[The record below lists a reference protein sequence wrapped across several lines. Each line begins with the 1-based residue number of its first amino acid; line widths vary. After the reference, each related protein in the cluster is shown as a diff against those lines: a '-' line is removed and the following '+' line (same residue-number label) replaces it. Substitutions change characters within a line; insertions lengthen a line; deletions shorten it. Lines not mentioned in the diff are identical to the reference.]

1 MSKTPSLPREREVE
15 ARIRELQR
23 IFADPRST
31 LREHELQPEV
41 LLALLDSERRYRQ
54 LMESSG
60 AFICS
65 HDLHGVLLSINQSAA
80 KNLGY
85 RQDEMVG
92 RNLNEFLDRNQH
104 TRFEDY
110 LHQVANAPTVS
121 GIVIVRRRDGEARTW
136 AFHTSRVQEPGQDPS
151 VVSHAQDITEMKR
164 LEETLKLTQFSVDK
178 AADSVFW
185 IASDGRIR
193 YVNDAACDY
202 LGYTRDELLS
212 ISVYDVD
219 ITLER
224 AEWPAHWEQV
234 KALERF
240 TTETIY
246 RTKDGR
252 NFPVEET
259 ISFLSFRGQE
269 YHCVFAREISERK
282 QAEDAIIATTARL
295 EGLLEN
301 LQAGVLFEDDA
312 RRVVLA
318 NQTLCQ
324 MLDIPVPPS
333 ALSGADSRTL
343 LDQCKDMFPAPDDFL
358 RRVENILS
366 SHTLVRDE
374 ELTLADGR
382 VFARDFIPI
391 VNQNY
396 RAHLWQ
402 YRDVTERKRAESE
415 ILNAKFEA
423 EKANAAK
430 SSFLAMMSHE
440 LRTPLNAVLGMTELA
455 LDTNLSAEQR
465 EFLGTIQSNS
475 ENLLRLID
483 DVLDLSKIEANRMDL
498 EQIPFDLR
506 ELADEVAESLN
517 VRAASKDVELILDV
531 DPHLPMEIV
540 GDPKRV
546 RQVLLNLVG
555 NAVKFTEHGSV
566 QLSVEVEDWKPGDRV
581 DLVFAVTDTGV
592 GIPKDKQEK
601 LFSQFY
607 QAESSTTRKFGG
619 TGLGLNISRSLV
631 DLMGGRI
638 DFTSEKGKGSTFRVN
653 ISTESPSDTEPNSAR
668 HRAQLADAKA
678 KILLWVEQEKRRRT
692 LARLFIA
699 WGLEVD
705 LVTSVD
711 ELDAK
716 LATAG
721 TRQTLTVLEHR
732 PEQID
737 LDTLRKL
744 RQPPHREVLLL
755 ASIGA
760 STSAVLTETCP
771 HIVVKPIRQQRL
783 ADTVAR
789 ALGLRAQTPDAAV
802 TEHDGTPPSG
812 QREEE
817 EAAPFRILLVE
828 DNRDNQKLA
837 ERVLESSGARV
848 DTAENGREAVTMAAQ
863 TLYDLIIMDLM
874 MPVMDGFQATEEIR
888 AEEVAPNRV
897 PIVALT
903 AHATEGYR
911 ARCLDAGMDDY
922 VSKPFKKDRF
932 LAVVDQ
938 WVDRRP
944 LVLITDD
951 APENRLIV
959 KRFLMLGGDYRLMFA
974 ANGREALE
982 TFERQHISLVLLD
995 MEMPILNGF
1004 ETARTMRSLP
1014 NGDAVPIIAMT
1025 AHTDA
1030 RELARCTEAGCT
1042 TVIQKPLVR
1051 KALNALVAK
1060 HVKLRVDEELE
1071 AVAEPEATEA
1081 APPGVVIVDP
1091 DIQDL
1096 VPRFLE
1102 NQRDNATFVLELV
1115 NQHDFESVR
1124 RIGHNMKGT
1133 GKGYGFEIISSHG
1146 AALENA
1152 ASHSRADDVTRVAK
1166 ELAEYLSAV
1175 LWQARGA

>member
-1 MSKTPSLPREREVE
+1 MSKTPSPPRERERKVN

-23 IFADPRST
+23 VFKNPSSR
-31 LREHELQPEV
+31 LREHELSPEV

-65 HDLHGVLLSINQSAA
+65 HDLNGVLLSVNQSAA

-85 RQDEMVG
+85 RQEEMVG
-92 RNLNEFLDRNQH
+92 RNLSEFLEPRQR
-104 TRFEDY
+104 TQFEDY
-110 LHQVANAPTVS
+110 LEKVANEPTVS
-121 GIVIVRRRDGEARTW
+121 GVITVRRRDGEARTW
-136 AFHTSRVQEPGQDPS
+136 AFHNSRLKEPGQEPC
-151 VVSHAQDITEMKR
+151 VLGHAQDITEMKR

-185 IASDGRIR
+185 IASDGRLR
-193 YVNDAACDY
+193 YVNDAACDD

-212 ISVYDVD
+212 ISIYDVD
-219 ITLER
+219 ITLDR
-224 AEWPAHWEQV
+224 SEWPAHWEQV
-234 KALERF
+234 KALEQF
-240 TTETIY
+240 ATETIY

-252 NFPVEET
+252 SFPVEVT
-259 ISFLSFRGQE
+259 INFLSFRGQE

-282 QAEDAIIATTARL
+282 EAEDAIIATTARL
-295 EGLLEN
+295 EGLIEN
-301 LQAGVLFEDDA
+301 LQVGILFEDDD

-333 ALSGADSRTL
+333 ALTGADSRTL
-343 LDQCKDMFPAPDDFL
+343 LDQCKDMFPSPDDFL
-358 RRVENILS
+358 KRVESILS
-366 SHTLVRDE
+366 SHTLVRNE

-415 ILNAKFEA
+415 IL
-423 EKANAAK
+423 
-430 SSFLAMMSHE
+430 
-440 LRTPLNAVLGMTELA
+440 R
-455 LDTNLSAEQR
+455 
-465 EFLGTIQSNS
+465 TIQSNS

-498 EQIPFDLR
+498 ERIPFDPR

-517 VRAASKDVELILDV
+517 VRAASKDVELVLDV

-555 NAVKFTEHGSV
+555 NAVKFTEQGSV

-581 DLVFAVTDTGV
+581 NLVFVVTDTGV

-601 LFSQFY
+601 LFSKFY

-631 DLMGGRI
+631 DLMGGGI
-638 DFTSEKGKGSTFRVN
+638 DFTSDEGKGSTFRVN
-653 ISTESPSDTEPNSAR
+653 ISTESPSDTEPNSAQ

-699 WGLEVD
+699 WGLEVE
-705 LVTSVD
+705 LVSSLD

-716 LATAG
+716 LTAAG
-721 TRQTLTVLEHR
+721 ARQTLTVLEHR
-732 PEQID
+732 PQQID

-744 RQPPHREVLLL
+744 RQPPLRELLLL

-760 STSAVLTETCP
+760 STSTVLTETCP
-771 HIVVKPIRQQRL
+771 HLVVKPIRQRRL
-783 ADTVAR
+783 AETVVR
-789 ALGLRAQTPDAAV
+789 ALGLRAQTLDTAV
-802 TEHDGTPPSG
+802 SEPAPSA
-812 QREEE
+812 QDVEDT
-817 EAAPFRILLVE
+817 APFRILLVE

-837 ERVLESSGARV
+837 ERVLENSGARV
-848 DTAENGREAVTMAAQ
+848 DTAENRREAVTMAGQ

-888 AEEVAPNRV
+888 AREVAPNRV

-903 AHATEGYR
+903 AHATEGFR
-911 ARCLDAGMDDY
+911 DRCLDAGMDDY

-944 LVLITDD
+944 LVLVADD

-959 KRFLMLGGDYRLMFA
+959 KRFLMLGGDYRLMVA
-974 ANGREALE
+974 NNGREALD
-982 TFERQHISLVLLD
+982 TFERQDVSLVLLD
-995 MEMPILNGF
+995 MEMPVLNGF
-1004 ETARTMRSLP
+1004 ETARTIRSLP
-1014 NGDAVPIIAMT
+1014 DGDAVPIIAMT
-1025 AHTDA
+1025 AHNDT

-1051 KALNALVAK
+1051 KTLNAIVAK
-1060 HVKLRVDEELE
+1060 HVKLRVDEDVED
-1071 AVAEPEATEA
+1071 VAEPEADD
-1081 APPGVVIVDP
+1081 APAGVVIVDP

-1096 VPRFLE
+1096 VARFLE
-1102 NQRDNATFVLELV
+1102 NQQRNATLVLELV
-1115 NQHDFESVR
+1115 NQRDFESVR

-1146 AALENA
+1146 ASLEHA
-1152 ASHSRADDVTRVAK
+1152 ASRSQADDVKRVAN
-1166 ELAEYLSAV
+1166 ELADYLAEV
-1175 LWQARGA
+1175 RWQPRGS